1 MPALDDWTTTVG
13 DDLGLG
19 ELSAEERDR
28 VLEVARDVAH
38 GVLRPAAPLS
48 TFLLGV
54 AVGRGADMAE
64 VAARISALASR
75 WPDQDTTG

>member
-1 MPALDDWTTTVG
+1 MPALDDWTAMVG
-13 DDLGLG
+13 DELGLG
-19 ELSAEERDR
+19 ELSTEERDR

-64 VAARISALASR
+64 VAARISALAGR
-75 WPDQDTTG
+75 WPAQDSTG